1 MAALP
6 KGVSR
11 KDLNR
16 LLELDEQIKA
26 AERER
31 EALKDRVKRA
41 LRGVKGNRVYGEVI
55 LMLGEQHRF
64 DPAAFAQD
72 HDPITHPE
80 YYEVQVAESR
90 IPDAV
95 RAEYVKP
102 IQTLQVKRNGDRP
115 DPVALVINASVPEY
129 DMFGN
134 RNPEW
139 AAR

>member
-1 MAALP
+1 MTTLP

-16 LLELDEQIKA
+16 LLELDELIKQ
-26 AERER
+26 AEKER
-31 EALKDRVKRA
+31 DALKDKVKRA
-41 LRGVKGNRVYGEVI
+41 LPGVTGNRVYGEVL
-55 LMLGEQHRF
+55 LMLGEQKRF

-80 YYEVQVAESR
+80 FYEVQVAESR

-95 RAEYVKP
+95 RAEYLRPVP
-102 IQTLQVKRNGDRP
+102 TLQVKRVDTRP
-115 DPVALVINASVPEY
+115 TLVIRASVPEY
-129 DMFGN
+129 DAFGN

-139 AAR
+139 AEQA